1 MNITKILGY
10 VLGPVG
16 SAAIGIISLPL
27 ISWYFS
33 AEDIGR
39 IVLLQTVSALT
50 LTLMG
55 LGLDQ
60 SYIRE
65 YHAAENKAELFKAV
79 ITPPVILTV
88 LFVMGIALWQPSWPS
103 EKVFDLDSGT
113 LGLLCLAFFGA
124 SVLSRYFALILR
136 MKERSFAFS
145 FSQLTPKVLILLL
158 VVVYVAAGLPKD
170 TLTLVLAY
178 VVAQVL
184 TVAVLTLQTRSELKA
199 AARTKLSAPLLK
211 DSLHYG
217 IPLALGGLAYWGF
230 TSIDRFLLKSLG
242 GLSELGIYSMA
253 VSFGAIALIFQN
265 IFSVIWAPMVF
276 KWVKENIHLDKIGGI
291 TESMT
296 DLIAALICIVGICS
310 PMVTWILPE
319 KYAPVQFILLSS
331 MLFPLLYT
339 LTEVTG
345 IGINVS
351 KKTWLITLFSLIA
364 LLCNW
369 SLLSWL
375 VPQLGARGAA
385 MSTAVSFWV
394 FSVLKSEASIRLW
407 LPLPR
412 AKIYGSTFLCLAA
425 CLSYTYYGNSSN
437 YYFFTLFWL
446 AVLVFLYL
454 KHRSALHQAATQI
467 KGRLKRTTAV

>member
-1 MNITKILGY
+1 MNIKKFLGY
-10 VLGPVG
+10 ALGPFG
-16 SAAIGIISLPL
+16 SAAIGIVSLPL
-27 ISWYFS
+27 ISWYFP

-39 IVLLQTVSALT
+39 IVLLQTVSALM

-65 YHAAENKAELFKAV
+65 YHAAENKAALFKAV
-79 ITPPVILTV
+79 IVPPVMLTAV
-88 LFVMGIALWQPSWPS
+88 FASLVCLWRLSWPS
-103 EKVFDLDSGT
+103 EKVFDIESGT
-113 LGLLCLAFFGA
+113 LGLLCLLFFA
-124 SVLSRYFALILR
+124 VSVLSRYFALILR

-145 FSQLTPKVLILLL
+145 FSQLTPKILILLFVL
-158 VVVYVAAGLPKD
+158 FYVAAGLPKN
-170 TLTLVLAY
+170 TLTLVSAY
-178 VVAQVL
+178 VFAQML
-184 TVAVLTLQTRSELKA
+184 TVGVLVVQTRGELLA
-199 AARTKLSAPLLK
+199 ATRAPFSAPLLK
-211 DSLHYG
+211 ESLSYG

-253 VSFGAIALIFQN
+253 VSFGAVALIFQN

-276 KWVKENIHLDKIGGI
+276 KWVKENIHLDKIAGI
-291 TESMT
+291 TASMT

-351 KKTWLITLFSLIA
+351 KKTWLITVFSLIA
-364 LLCNW
+364 LLCNL
-369 SLLSWL
+369 SLLYWI
-375 VPQLGARGAA
+375 VPPLGARGAA
-385 MSTAVSFWV
+385 MSTAVSFWI

-412 AKIYGSTFLCLAA
+412 AQLYGGTLLCLAV
-425 CLSYTYYGNSSN
+425 CLAYTYWGNADN
-437 YYFFTLFWL
+437 YYLFALLWL
-446 AVLVFLYL
+446 AALVCLYL
-454 KHRSALHQAATQI
+454 KHHSALHRAAAQL
-467 KGRLKRTTAV
+467 KGRLKG

>member
-10 VLGPVG
+10 ALGPVG

-79 ITPPVILTV
+79 ITLPVILTV

-276 KWVKENIHLDKIGGI
+276 KWVKENIHLDKIDGI

-437 YYFFTLFWL
+437 YYFFALFWL

>member
-1 MNITKILGY
+1 MNIKKLLGY
-10 VLGPVG
+10 ALGPLG

-27 ISWYFS
+27 ISWYFP

-65 YHAAENKAELFKAV
+65 YHAAENKAALFKAV
-79 ITPPVILTV
+79 IALPVALTA
-88 LFVMGIALWQPSWPS
+88 LFAAAIGLWRLSWPS
-103 EKVFDLDSGT
+103 EKVFDINSST
-113 LGLLCLAFFGA
+113 LGLLCLLFFGA
-124 SVLSRYFALILR
+124 SLLSRYFALILR

-158 VVVYVAAGLPKD
+158 VLVYVAAGLPKD
-170 TLTLVLAY
+170 TFTLVAAY
-178 VVAQVL
+178 VAAQVL
-184 TVAVLTLQTRSELKA
+184 TVGVLAAQTRGELAA
-199 AARTKLSAPLLK
+199 AARAPFSAPLLK
-211 DSLHYG
+211 ESLHYG
-217 IPLALGGLAYWGF
+217 VPLALGGLAYWGF

-242 GLSELGIYSMA
+242 GLSELGVYSMA

-351 KKTWLITLFSLIA
+351 KKTWLITVFSLVA
-364 LLCNW
+364 LLCNL
-369 SLLSWL
+369 SLLYWL
-375 VPQLGARGAA
+375 VPLLGARGAA
-385 MSTAVSFWV
+385 MATAVSFWM

-412 AKIYGSTFLCLAA
+412 AKIYGGTALCLAV
-425 CLSYTYYGNSSN
+425 CLAYTYLGNSRN
-437 YYFFTLFWL
+437 YYFFALLWL
-446 AVLVFLYL
+446 AVLVLLYF
-454 KHRSALHQAATQI
+454 KHRTALHQAAAQI
-467 KGRLKRTTAV
+467 KGRLKRSAA